1 MLYMRGYAMNT
12 NQGQN
17 MMSGQVGISSL
28 GSDIVARARSIL
40 SSSSIIRHPGSTMC
54 HIVYN
59 GAIVGYIW
67 ENVSKDKLEI
77 GKPLFNGYYWYVPL
91 QHKGKVIGYLYV

>member
-1 MLYMRGYAMNT
+1 MRSYAMNT
-12 NQGQN
+12 YRGPGN
-17 MMSGQVGISSL
+17 MPSQTGI
-28 GSDIVARARSIL
+28 DIKDDVVSRAWSIL
-40 SSSSIIRHPGSTMC
+40 KNSSIIRLHGSTMSN
-54 HIVYN
+54 IVYN